1 MVVNVTMKREMSFIC
16 PQDVKNSGGILF
28 YFREDSL
35 RKCFPLCGICWQKF
49 MARLQFVR
57 VFVASRALL
66 VPEAASDAIASIS
79 TAMQGARASFKHGRP
94 ARARSSNFPVSS
106 KRLTNF
112 KRPAGIERGTNR
124 CFFRVV
130 ERRTK
135 EELLCVIKEWVLPG
149 STIVSDCWKA
159 YKCLPDEGFKHLE
172 VNHSVCF
179 KDPDTGAHTN
189 SVEGTWSAIKR
200 FLRNHTS
207 HAEGMFDHYL
217 TEYLWRR
224 SRDHS
229 LSDETFQ
236 NFLKAVVTLYPP
248 LGKDQQ

>member
-1 MVVNVTMKREMSFIC
+1 MVYER
-16 PQDVKNSGGILF
+16 
-28 YFREDSL
+28 R
-35 RKCFPLCGICWQKF
+35 
-49 MARLQFVR
+49 RL
-57 VFVASRALL
+57 
-66 VPEAASDAIASIS
+66 IASS
-79 TAMQGARASFKHGRP
+79 YECPKCNEQMGL
-94 ARARSSNFPVSS
+94 N
-106 KRLTNF
+106 
-112 KRPAGIERGTNR
+112 ERKSVVLDGFEWR
-124 CFFRVV
+124 CRKKGVNAHDKEERIDVFRVV

-159 YKCLPDEGFKHLE
+159 YKCLSDEGFKHLE

-189 SVEGTWSAIKR
+189 SIEGTWSAIKR

-217 TEYLWRR
+217 AEYLWRR

-229 LSDETFQ
+229 LSVETFQ
-236 NFLKAVVTLYPP
+236 NFSKAVVTLYPP

>member
-1 MVVNVTMKREMSFIC
+1 MAALVTEYTLEFFTLLNARGKKELIEWCMKE
-16 PQDVKNSGGILF
+16 GL
-28 YFREDSL
+28 
-35 RKCFPLCGICWQKF
+35 
-49 MARLQFVR
+49 
-57 VFVASRALL
+57 
-66 VPEAASDAIASIS
+66 IASS
-79 TAMQGARASFKHGRP
+79 YECPKCNEQMRLNERKSVVLDRFEWRCRKKGVNTHVC
-94 ARARSSNFPVSS
+94 RS
-106 KRLTNF
+106 
-112 KRPAGIERGTNR
+112 I
-124 CFFRVV
+124 
-130 ERRTK
+130 K
-135 EELLCVIKEWVLPG
+135 EFMVNLCVIKEWVLPG

-159 YKCLPDEGFKHLE
+159 YKCLSDEGFKHLE

-189 SVEGTWSAIKR
+189 SIEGTWSAIKR
-200 FLRNHTS
+200 FLCNHTS

-217 TEYLWRR
+217 AEYLWRR